1 MQTSVLHLIVTPD
14 GEDVDCEPILG
25 YLHKGMGKITENQ
38 TIIQYLPYVTRW
50 EAATGM
56 GMMHNYFHI
65 RGVVTD
71 LPYGWIDKF
80 EGIGVIGGEEEINWS
95 LSSPILQASR
105 IKWDFQKAL
114 ERISGGPYENLEI
127 RCFDRERDLEY
138 RFIKLNAR
146 MEALKGELGI
156 FLIRDQ
162 SDFPWRWK
170 IRPSSFIILQI
181 IPHLLKIMKLV
192 DIMTI
197 LGVLVIVWLEREIS
211 TTGHW
216 GILQVLADGTKL
228 LFKENI
234 CNTPKITTVRKGNTC
249 LFSIG
254 PAILLKAGSKNQ
266 SYRVFIILCIDSIHV
281 LLKKQGIE

>member
-1 MQTSVLHLIVTPD
+1 VLHLIVTPD

-38 TIIQYLPYVTRW
+38 TIIQYLPYVTQ
-50 EAATGM
+50 AATGM

-65 RGVVTD
+65 KGVVTD
-71 LPYGWIDKF
+71 LPYEQV
-80 EGIGVIGGEEEINWS
+80 EGIGIIGGEEEINWS

-105 IKWDFQKAL
+105 IKWDFQKVYHYDCYG
-114 ERISGGPYENLEI
+114 E
-127 RCFDRERDLEY
+127 FDLES
-138 RFIKLNAR
+138 IKKPSPTFELLRQELNAR
-146 MEALKGELGI
+146 MEAPKGELGI

-211 TTGHW
+211 TV
-216 GILQVLADGTKL
+216 IQ
-228 LFKENI
+228 E
-234 CNTPKITTVRKGNTC
+234 R
-249 LFSIG
+249 IG
-254 PAILLKAGSKNQ
+254 L
-266 SYRVFIILCIDSIHV
+266 
-281 LLKKQGIE
+281 E